1 MIINEMIKKEELKII
16 YDKRKSFYKKAYIEY
31 YTEWNEL
38 NSRLTKLKLYSYNT
52 LVCTI
57 EYVNNEER
65 FYHLHNIEL
74 FSQTT
79 LRHIKEFLLQLFYC
93 KNIKLTKKDV
103 LNNRGSKYDIK
114 KGVFIPLPF

>member
-1 MIINEMIKKEELKII
+1 MMITEIVKKEELKII

-31 YTEWNEL
+31 YTEWSEL
-38 NSRLTKLKLYSYNT
+38 HSRLTKLKLYSYNT

-57 EYVNNEER
+57 EYVNIEER
-65 FYHLHNIEL
+65 FYHLHNTEL

-79 LRHIKEFLLQLFYC
+79 LRHLKEFLLQYFYC

-103 LNNRGSKYDIK
+103 LNNRSSKYNIK
-114 KGVFIPLPF
+114 KDVFIPLPF

>member
-1 MIINEMIKKEELKII
+1 MINEMIKKEELIPV
-16 YDKRKSFYKKAYIEY
+16 YDTRKSFYKKAYIEY
-31 YTEWNEL
+31 FTEWSEL
-38 NSRLTKLKLYSYNT
+38 HSRLTKLKLYSYGT

-57 EYVNNEER
+57 EYINTEER
-65 FYHLHNIEL
+65 FYHLHNVEL

-79 LRHIKEFLLQLFYC
+79 LRHAKEFLLQLFYC

-103 LNNRGSKYDIK
+103 LNNRGNKYNIK